1 MPKPQI
7 DWIDWFP
14 LVGEIS
20 PKLFRY
26 RQRGAVDW
34 SIKEDFQVEVT
45 ASDLKTYQFQIPLLS
60 KVRR

>member
-14 LVGEIS
+14 LAGDTS

-26 RQRGAVDW
+26 RQRGVVDW
-34 SIKEDFQVEVT
+34 SIKEDFQVEVM
-45 ASDLKTYQFQIPLLS
+45 ASDLKTYQFQIPLPS